1 MSIKYISTLKKAVYK
16 ESCVPEILR
25 TFLKELTELSQKENL
40 LAFYLDPLSI
50 KIEEYLKLID
60 ETDQDINPV
69 ISDMG
74 EHAQKLKTKFRKN
87 GINHFDMK
95 MRRKALISLFTKIN
109 KVLRAGKSVDSINDL
124 LGLEFTIHTKSE
136 YDSAESLDL
145 LYKMANLTLEYFSSS
160 NEHVGTRFSI
170 CDTSS
175 LKDTISAEHTLQEL
189 EELKKLNPHI
199 FVPEKSKINKRFA
212 NLVKDYVF
220 QPKQETAYQGVQFVV
235 KSESGFCFEIQ
246 IKTQPMRDFL
256 DMDDSPGNHSK
267 HKKKQATIFSQANED
282 DIETPQF
289 DLDFDSTKMQH
300 IYGYR
305 KSIKYDR
312 SGIVQAV
319 KWDLKK
325 STHPNPMS

>member
-1 MSIKYISTLKKAVYK
+1 MSIKYISTLKDAVYK
-16 ESCVPEILR
+16 ESSVPEILR
-25 TFLKELTELSQKENL
+25 TFLDELTKLSQKENL
-40 LAFYLDPLSI
+40 LAFYLDPISL

-60 ETDQDINPV
+60 ETDQDVNPV

-74 EHAQKLKTKFRKN
+74 EHAQRLKIKFRKN

-95 MRRKALISLFTKIN
+95 MRRKALTSLFTKVN

-124 LGLEFTIHTKSE
+124 LGLELTIHTKSE
-136 YDSAESLDL
+136 YDSAETLDL

-160 NEHVGTRFSI
+160 NEHIGTRFFI
-170 CDTSS
+170 CDASS
-175 LKDTISAEHTLQEL
+175 LKDTISPEHTPQEL

-199 FVPEKSKINKRFA
+199 FVPERSKINKRFV
-212 NLVKDYVF
+212 NLVKDYAF
-220 QPKQETAYQGVQFVV
+220 QPKHETAYQGVQFVV
-235 KSESGFCFEIQ
+235 KSESGFYVEIQ

-256 DMDDSPGNHSK
+256 DMDNSPGAHSK
-267 HKKKQATIFSQANED
+267 HKKKQSTILPSSNNNE
-282 DIETPQF
+282 IEILQF
-289 DLDFDSTKMQH
+289 DLDFDSAKMQH